1 MEYSLCVDERSWKQ
15 NRFLSD
21 DISYLLYITIF
32 FDCLLVILIK
42 FILYL
47 KEELTA
53 VRKLHH
59 EQLETAEE
67 AREAA
72 ELRAV
77 EIQKQQE
84 QR

>member
-1 MEYSLCVDERSWKQ
+1 MD
-15 NRFLSD
+15 
-21 DISYLLYITIF
+21 LYIIIQAQ
-32 FDCLLVILIK
+32 LSKLE
-42 FILYL
+42 
-47 KEELTA
+47 EELSA
-53 VRKLHH
+53 VRKNHH

-84 QR
+84 QRSEMISIFELASEM

>member
-1 MEYSLCVDERSWKQ
+1 MDRV
-15 NRFLSD
+15 N
-21 DISYLLYITIF
+21 ITLKLI
-32 FDCLLVILIK
+32 CLLQ
-42 FILYL
+42 
-47 KEELTA
+47 EELTA

-59 EQLETAEE
+59 EQLEIAEE